1 MVQERNNSA
10 LTRIGA
16 NRTVGQCWRQSQE
29 VTGPQ
34 MWVLG
39 AKQEGGQAQGAD
51 SEGRPTCWMHLTELE
66 PGEVSEPLALGAK
79 FMDVKNLS
87 NTDK

>member
-16 NRTVGQCWRQSQE
+16 NRTVGECWRQSQE

-39 AKQEGGQAQGAD
+39 AEQEGGQAQG
-51 SEGRPTCWMHLTELE
+51 
-66 PGEVSEPLALGAK
+66 
-79 FMDVKNLS
+79 LS
-87 NTDK
+87 GPDG

>member
-10 LTRIGA
+10 PMRIGA
-16 NRTVGQCWRQSQE
+16 SRTVGECWRQSQE

-39 AKQEGGQAQGAD
+39 AEQEGEQGQG
-51 SEGRPTCWMHLTELE
+51 
-66 PGEVSEPLALGAK
+66 LGGP
-79 FMDVKNLS
+79 DG
-87 NTDK
+87 